1 MEGRRG
7 GKRQNLKKQ
16 VTKYKHISDYVT
28 CKWVNVLVKTK
39 YCQAVFLPSYLH
51 FKNEKNRKVE
61 ITKKKSKQ
69 SKFYR

>member
-1 MEGRRG
+1 MQCSSIGEGKIIEKVKQSMEGRRG

-39 YCQAVFLPSYLH
+39 YCQAVFLTP
-51 FKNEKNRKVE
+51 
-61 ITKKKSKQ
+61 
-69 SKFYR
+69 